1 LAGPTGYPR
10 GRPDTGP
17 GGSSRPANAIPE
29 VFMLDTVLSFLD
41 TQRDAII
48 DLQRRMTAIP
58 ALGPLNGGDGERKK
72 ADDLKIHL
80 RSLGLPEAREYNAPD
95 GRVSCGHR
103 PNLAVVIP
111 GADASRTFWT
121 VSHLDVVPPGDLSL
135 WDSDPYELVVDGD
148 LVRGR
153 GVEDN
158 QQAMAASVILAKA
171 LLEKGV
177 TPPVNYGMLFVSD
190 EETGSKFGLDH
201 VLAHHPELFTPR
213 DLFLIPDFGRPDGEM
228 VEVAEKSM
236 LWLKFSLFGR
246 QCHASTPDEGVNT
259 FVAASDLALRLLSL
273 HETFPAEDDLFAPP
287 CSTFSPTKKEANVE
301 NINTIPGRDVFYMDC
316 RVLPVYD
323 LDDVLAEVRAVCAA
337 VAEARGVEIAVDI
350 VQKEQAAPA
359 TPLDSEIVT
368 RLLPAIRAVLGN
380 DPRPMGIGGGTVA
393 AFLRKRGFAA
403 VVWSCLMH
411 NAHQPNERSSITMTI
426 ADAKVM
432 ARVLLDR

>member
-1 LAGPTGYPR
+1 
-10 GRPDTGP
+10 
-17 GGSSRPANAIPE
+17 
-29 VFMLDTVLSFLD
+29 MLDTVLDFLD
-41 TQRDAII
+41 AQRDEII
-48 DLQRRMTAIP
+48 ALQRRMTAIP
-58 ALGPLNGGDGERKK
+58 ALGPLNGGDGERRK
-72 ADDLKIHL
+72 ADDLILYLK
-80 RSLGLPEAREYNAPD
+80 SLGLPEAREFSAPD
-95 GRVSCGHR
+95 DRVSCGHR

-121 VSHLDVVPPGDLSL
+121 ISHIDVVPPGDLSL

-148 LVRGR
+148 ILRGR

-158 QQAMAASVILAKA
+158 QQAIAASVILAKA
-171 LLEKGV
+171 LAAKGL
-177 TPPVNYGMLFVSD
+177 TPPMNYGMLFVAD
-190 EETGSKFGLDH
+190 EETGSKHGLDY
-201 VLAHHPELFTPR
+201 VLAQHPGIFTPR

-246 QCHASTPDEGVNT
+246 QCHASTPDEGRNT
-259 FVAASDLALRLLSL
+259 FVAASDLALRLLTL
-273 HETFPAEDDLFAPP
+273 HETFPDQDELFAPP
-287 CSTFSPTKKEANVE
+287 RSTFSPTKKEANVE

-323 LDDVLAEVRAVCAA
+323 LDDVLAAVRDICAA
-337 VAEARGVEIAVDI
+337 VADARGVEVAIEI
-350 VQKEQAAPA
+350 VQKEQASPA

-368 RLLPAIRAVLGN
+368 RLLPAIRAVCHN

-411 NAHQPNERSSITMTI
+411 NAHQPNEQSSIAKTI